1 MEVEVW
7 VVRGIARHAG
17 PNPRFYAKP
26 GRCRARA
33 AQAGRIWP
41 VAGARGAGHGPERSP
56 DW

>member
-26 GRCRARA
+26 ARCRARA
-33 AQAGRIWP
+33 AEVGWICPRTGAQAATQGP
-41 VAGARGAGHGPERSP
+41 EHGPG
-56 DW
+56 W

>member
-26 GRCRARA
+26 ARCRARA
-33 AQAGRIWP
+33 AQAGQIWP
-41 VAGARGAGHGPERSP
+41 DAGERGADQGPEP
-56 DW
+56 GAD